1 MKKVIEVAVLPN
13 YRLELVFENAE
24 KRIFDASPYLG
35 FGIFS
40 ELKDENYFKN
50 ISLKYDSVAWQN
62 GQDFSPETLY
72 IRSSKITYNS

>member
-13 YRLELVFENAE
+13 YKLELVFENAE
-24 KRIFDASPYLG
+24 KRIFDVSPYLG
-35 FGIFS
+35 FGIFA

-72 IRSSKITYNS
+72 IKSSKIIYNS